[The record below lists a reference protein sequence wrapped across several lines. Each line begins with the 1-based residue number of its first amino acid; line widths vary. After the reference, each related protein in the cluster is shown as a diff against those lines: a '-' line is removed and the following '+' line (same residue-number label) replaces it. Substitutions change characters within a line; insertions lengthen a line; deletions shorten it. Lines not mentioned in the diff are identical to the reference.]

1 MTEPHRPWEVHG
13 TTEYTPEMVEALKT
27 MHLIRGVPVPAILTN
42 VGSDQAEPATPVTVT
57 LPADTEYLRGWRDAM
72 QCIAD
77 WADDKMEH
85 AENSATDAEWGN
97 EIAETFSLVSALASQ
112 SIRVPERA
120 RQAFFTRTPV
130 PAPVVSGDAE
140 AARDENH
147 DLTGGQWVTVATQEC
162 EQQIDG
168 RPLRYLEQH
177 FHAGAVAAE
186 SVRQQHECDATLVA
200 EYHKAYATIAKLTA
214 ERDTL
219 LADVARL
226 RERIHTVDHYN
237 ATSKHL
243 DRIRELEAALR
254 ERTDERNKLAAGSVP
269 VDPETTQPADEPR
282 GLRPIN
288 LPPVN
293 PAIAWVHGGL
303 GVDSPVGA
311 TQGGDQT

>member
-57 LPADTEYLRGWRDAM
+57 PPADPEYLRGWRDAM

-130 PAPVVSGDAE
+130 PAPVVSGDVE
-140 AARDENH
+140 
-147 DLTGGQWVTVATQEC
+147 
-162 EQQIDG
+162 
-168 RPLRYLEQH
+168 
-177 FHAGAVAAE
+177 AAE
-186 SVRQQHECDATLVA
+186 SEIEELRDRLANSHEVNEGWVAYKGRVRIQ
-200 EYHKAYATIAKLTA
+200 
-214 ERDTL
+214 ERKWE
-219 LADVARL
+219 ARL
-226 RERIHTVDHYN
+226 AAALGIEPDGRGLLP
-237 ATSKHL
+237 HL
-243 DRIRELEAALR
+243 DQLIDSVQPPQHNHIANGIYACCPGCGTEDMGVKGPLTFAPR
-254 ERTDERNKLAAGSVP
+254 SVP
-269 VDPETTQPADEPR
+269 VDPETTQPAQ
-282 GLRPIN
+282 
-288 LPPVN
+288 
-293 PAIAWVHGGL
+293 
-303 GVDSPVGA
+303 S
-311 TQGGDQT
+311 